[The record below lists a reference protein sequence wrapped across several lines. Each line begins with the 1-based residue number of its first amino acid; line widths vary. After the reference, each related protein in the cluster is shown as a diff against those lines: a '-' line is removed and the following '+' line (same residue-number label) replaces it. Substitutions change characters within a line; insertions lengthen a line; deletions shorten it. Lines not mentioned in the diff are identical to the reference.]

1 MNRDR
6 RLLLAAGAASLLPAC
21 ATTADAPPKMGE
33 LGIYS
38 AGAGSAFLPYAQG
51 LAAFLGTQ
59 GLPSRALESSGSI
72 ENMRKVDAEPIR
84 TAIDAARSQ
93 SVGRTA
99 AHKRI
104 EAWRERL
111 LANDAALMELLR
123 AFPQAD
129 IQRLGELIRGTAHE
143 REAHQPPHNYRE
155 LYQALRA
162 LIEPRVTNKGDD

>member
-1 MNRDR
+1 MTSNEEKPSKTQRKKAVHELQGLGEELVELSEER
-6 RLLLAAGAASLLPAC
+6 LAAVEMPERLRDAVMAARRI
-21 ATTADAPPKMGE
+21 TAHEARRRQMQYIGK
-33 LGIYS
+33 L
-38 AGAGSAFLPYAQG
+38 
-51 LAAFLGTQ
+51 
-59 GLPSRALESSGSI
+59 
-72 ENMRKVDAEPIR
+72 MRKVDAEPIR

-129 IQRLGELIRGTAHE
+129 IQRLGELIRGTSHE

>member
-1 MNRDR
+1 MVDENRPSKTQR
-6 RLLLAAGAASLLPAC
+6 KKAVHELQGLGEELVELSEERLAAVEMPERLRDAVMAARRI
-21 ATTADAPPKMGE
+21 TAHEARRRQMQYIGK
-33 LGIYS
+33 L
-38 AGAGSAFLPYAQG
+38 
-51 LAAFLGTQ
+51 
-59 GLPSRALESSGSI
+59 
-72 ENMRKVDAEPIR
+72 MRKVDAEPIR

-129 IQRLGELIRGTAHE
+129 IRRLGELIRGTVHE
-143 REAHQPPHNYRE
+143 REAHQPPLNYRE

-162 LIEPRVTNKGDD
+162 LIERDS